1 MSLQRLAHRIA
12 TVAAL
17 RGRTLA
23 GDAVGDSAIPPI
35 DVTTGE
41 GRQPFVAVYTDR
53 AARSLRG
60 LASGSPGGSLAIV
73 VEIGV
78 AARIGDGDD
87 WEIPPTDAGFE
98 FTLDVIERQ
107 VMIALAD
114 EESAWAEMWR
124 RLHGADPEVESL
136 CGRGAADGAADGADD
151 DGDGDGDAG
160 VRLAGR
166 RIVIEVSPLAEP
178 PCGPPAPPLW
188 RDFLDLLA
196 ADDDHAPLE
205 PTIRALIEASPA
217 PDEWLAAM
225 RGLLLTRPEADAL
238 GVAPPDGAEAGVVI
252 QTVSAPDAGPV
263 AP

>member
-23 GDAVGDSAIPPI
+23 GDAVGDSSIPPI
-35 DVTTGE
+35 DVTAGE

-60 LASGSPGGSLAIV
+60 LASGSPGGSLVIV
-73 VEIGV
+73 IEIGV

-107 VMIALAD
+107 IMIALAD
-114 EESAWAEMWR
+114 EKSAWAEMWR
-124 RLHGADPEVESL
+124 RLHGGDPEIESL
-136 CGRGAADGAADGADD
+136 RGRLADDGADD
-151 DGDGDGDAG
+151 GEDGDLDGDAG

-178 PCGPPAPPLW
+178 PCGPPAPLLW

-196 ADDDHAPLE
+196 ADDDQAPLE
-205 PTIRALIEASPA
+205 PAIRALIEASPV
-217 PDEWLAAM
+217 PDDWLAAM